1 MKKWK
6 VLFVDDE
13 AAVVAALQRSLRQ
26 SPFEICTANS
36 AAEALKQ
43 MTVGNVDAIVS
54 DQDMPGTRGTEL
66 LERVCHDW
74 PDTVRIMLTGRPS
87 LDTAIEAVNRG
98 AIWRFLTKPCDP
110 REIEVALCQGLEHRD
125 LLRGAK
131 SLIGEVRAREKQLS
145 MLEIDHPG
153 IAKVDRAA
161 DGSIV
166 LEDNGS
172 TLTSLL
178 SEFESLVRRAT
189 NAAQLK
195 S

>member
-1 MKKWK
+1 MKKWI
-6 VLFVDDE
+6 VLFVDDDRS
-13 AAVVAALQRSLRQ
+13 VVTALQRSLRQ
-26 SPFEICTANS
+26 SPFEIRTANS
-36 AAEALKQ
+36 AAEALKE
-43 MTVGNVDAIVS
+43 MAVGNVEAIVS

-66 LERVCHDW
+66 LERVCRDW

-125 LLRGAK
+125 LLRGAR

-145 MLEIDHPG
+145 MLEIDNPG

-161 DGSIV
+161 DGSIL

-172 TLTSLL
+172 SLHSLL
-178 SEFESLVRRAT
+178 TEFESLVKRAT
-189 NAAQLK
+189 AAAQLK
-195 S
+195 A